1 MEELFDLLRKPKVV
15 AVLGAS
21 TDPFSASNGV
31 AKDLICNGYK
41 VYLVN
46 PARIG
51 EQINGIGFIAKLGE
65 INESIDIIDVFR
77 KSGALT
83 ELVDEIICANPK
95 TVWLQLG
102 ISNIEAE
109 RKIIEK
115 GINLVKNKCISQVLA
130 VM

>member
-1 MEELFDLLRKPKVV
+1 MEELFELLRESKVI

-21 TDPFSASNGV
+21 TDPYSASNGIS
-31 AKDLICNGYK
+31 KDIICRGYK

-51 EQINGIGFIAKLGE
+51 EEIDGIGFVAKLGDIKE
-65 INESIDIIDVFR
+65 PIDIVDVFR
-77 KSGALT
+77 KSEALSGIA
-83 ELVDEIICANPK
+83 DEIICANPK

-102 ISNIEAE
+102 ISNQEAE
-109 RKIIEK
+109 KKIIES
-115 GINLVKNKCISQVLA
+115 GIRLVKNKCISQVLA

>member
-1 MEELFDLLRKPKVV
+1 MEELFDLLRNSRVI

-31 AKDLICNGYK
+31 ARDIICYGYK

-46 PARIG
+46 PSRIG
-51 EQINGIGFIAKLGE
+51 EQIEGIGFVAKLAE
-65 INESIDIIDVFR
+65 IDEPIDIIDVFR
-77 KSGALT
+77 KSEVLT
-83 ELVDEIICANPK
+83 ELVDEIIGANPK

-102 ISNIEAE
+102 ISNPEAE
-109 RKIIEK
+109 RIIIES
-115 GINLVKNKCISQVLA
+115 GINLVKNKCISQILA

>member
-1 MEELFDLLRKPKVV
+1 MEELFDLLRESRVV

-31 AKDLICNGYK
+31 ARDLICNGYK

-51 EQINGIGFIAKLGE
+51 EQVEGVGFVAKLADIKE
-65 INESIDIIDVFR
+65 PIDIIDVFR
-77 KSGALT
+77 KSEALT
-83 ELVDEIICANPK
+83 ELVDEIIGANPK

-102 ISNIEAE
+102 ISNPEAE
-109 RKIIEK
+109 KKIIEN
-115 GINLVKNKCISQVLA
+115 GIRLVRNKCISQVLA

>member
-1 MEELFDLLRKPKVV
+1 MEELFDLLRESRVV

-31 AKDLICNGYK
+31 ARDLICNDYK

-51 EQINGIGFIAKLGE
+51 EQVEGVGFVAKLADIKE
-65 INESIDIIDVFR
+65 PIDIIDVFR
-77 KSGALT
+77 KSEALT
-83 ELVDEIICANPK
+83 ELVDEIIIANPK

-102 ISNIEAE
+102 ISNPEAE
-109 RKIIEK
+109 KKIIEN
-115 GINLVKNKCISQVLA
+115 GIRLVRNKCISQVLA